1 MEGLNN
7 NRRRSPFLSCA
18 CILFLLCFAEPS
30 SSSSSAVPFGR
41 EVLKQNDQRQPFP
54 IDNQS
59 LFVDISNNME
69 VTMDSDSS
77 VINVD
82 CVALSSSREPLDFL
96 GHGPVSPSTAV
107 IYYMNL
113 NVFTPNIVSCTF
125 EWSGMK
131 KTLDMYDDR
140 NFELQSK
147 GQERRRGVRTFTAS
161 VPELYTLL
169 SPMACRL

>member
-1 MEGLNN
+1 MEGRFQ
-7 NRRRSPFLSCA
+7 NRRRSSFLSCA
-18 CILFLLCFAEPS
+18 YIVFLLCFAGPS
-30 SSSSSAVPFGR
+30 SSVSFAR
-41 EVLKQNDQRQPFP
+41 KVLKQQRQRQPFP

-69 VTMDSDSS
+69 TGLDSNS

-82 CVALSSSREPLDFL
+82 CVAESSSREPLDFL
-96 GHGPVSPSTAV
+96 GHGPVNPSTAV

-125 EWSGMK
+125 EWSGKK

-140 NFELQSK
+140 NFELQYK
-147 GQERRRGVRTFTAS
+147 YVRWS
-161 VPELYTLL
+161 VMENGFSLYHPVSEQFHLYETWT
-169 SPMACRL
+169 